1 VSAPAPFAIHDPDVV
16 LTDLALAVLGAWLAW
31 RLARAPAT
39 GTMAKSGVLVM
50 GALASAA
57 FWGAVFHAFFPA
69 GTTTRAG
76 FVAWMPVPLSIAAI
90 GMSLLALALRVA
102 APRVPS
108 PARRLAVA
116 AYGAAFAM
124 IVLLV
129 DESYRTIVCFYAP
142 VVVLFLIVAARQAA
156 RTRNRGWTLI
166 AASFAVSLLAAG
178 VQQARISIHPEHF
191 DHNAV
196 YHVLQG
202 IALVL
207 LYLGFLAAP
216 APGAATGPALS

>member
-1 VSAPAPFAIHDPDVV
+1 MSGPPPLGIHDPDVV

-31 RLARAPAT
+31 RLARAPAA
-39 GTMAKSGVLVM
+39 GTMARSGVLVM
-50 GALASAA
+50 AALASAA

-76 FVAWMPVPLSIAAI
+76 FIAWMPVSLSIAAI

-108 PARRLAVA
+108 TARRLAVA
-116 AYGAAFAM
+116 AYGAAFAVT
-124 IVLLV
+124 VLLV

-156 RTRNRGWTLI
+156 RTRSRGWTLV

-178 VQQARISIHPEHF
+178 VQQARVSIHPEHF

-207 LYLGFLAAP
+207 LYRGFRAAP
-216 APGAATGPALS
+216 APGAASGPGLN